1 MIIHKLSSE
10 KDFKNYQILDMS
22 NYVYRKLRRRKDE
35 HFCLVSDPGYDRDG
49 NISVWGTGRTMV
61 ELFSAEMLVRVCR

>member
-1 MIIHKLSSE
+1 
-10 KDFKNYQILDMS
+10 MS
-22 NYVYRKLRRRKDE
+22 NYVYRKLRIRKDE

>member
-1 MIIHKLSSE
+1 
-10 KDFKNYQILDMS
+10 MS
-22 NYVYRKLRRRKDE
+22 NYVYRKLRIRKDE
-35 HFCLVSDPGYDRDG
+35 HCLVFDPSYDRDG